1 MKSSKSYLRL
11 ALGSLLLMT
20 GPAMAQPAAMS
31 DNVVTLG
38 VLSDM
43 SGVYADFSGMGSTTA
58 VQMAVEDFG
67 GTVNGVPIK
76 VIHADHLNKADVGTT
91 IVREWYDRDKVDAVL
106 DASNSAVSL
115 AVAGLTREKDRIL
128 IVGGSSTVRLTT
140 DQCSPNTIQYIYD
153 ANALSNV
160 TAKALIDQGK
170 KKWFFLTVDFAF
182 GHGLEKTTSEVVKA
196 AGGTVIGSV
205 RHPLNTSDFSSYI
218 LQAQNSNADII
229 ALANGGSDTVNAI
242 KTASEFGVSGKQSVA
257 SLLTFITDV
266 HSMGL
271 KQAHGIVLTDA
282 FYWDLNDETRAWSK
296 RFFERV
302 KKMPTMVQAG
312 MYSAAM
318 HYLNAIKATKTD
330 KASTVMAAM
339 KATPVND
346 FFSKNGVIRPDGLHV
361 RDMYLMQVK
370 APSESKYDWDYYRV
384 LAKVPADKAFSP
396 VVPGAC
402 SFLKN

>member
-1 MKSSKSYLRL
+1 MKSGKSYLHL
-11 ALGSLLLMT
+11 ALGALLLT
-20 GPAMAQPAAMS
+20 AGPVMAQQAAMS

-67 GTVNGVPIK
+67 GNVNGVPIK
-76 VIHADHLNKADVGTT
+76 VIHADHLNKADVGTA
-91 IVREWYDRDKVDAVL
+91 IAREWYDRDKVDAIL

-115 AVAGLTREKDRIL
+115 AVAGLTKEKDRIL
-128 IVGGSSTVRLTT
+128 IIGGSSTTRLTT

-160 TAKALIDQGK
+160 TAKALVDSGK
-170 KKWFFLTVDFAF
+170 KNWFFLTVDFAF
-182 GHGLEKTTSEVVKA
+182 GHGLEKTTSDVVKA
-196 AGGTVIGSV
+196 AGGTVVGAV
-205 RHPLNTSDFSSYI
+205 RHPLNTADFSSYI
-218 LQAQNSNADII
+218 LQAQNSKADII

-242 KTASEFGVSGKQSVA
+242 KTASEFGVSGKQNVA

-312 MYSAAM
+312 MYSATM
-318 HYLNAIKATKTD
+318 HYLNAVKASNTD

-346 FFSKNGVIRPDGLHV
+346 FFAKNGTIRPDGLHV

-370 APSESKYDWDYYRV
+370 APSGRSTTGTIIACWPRFRRTRRSRQPLRV
-384 LAKVPADKAFSP
+384 LAVS
-396 VVPGAC
+396 
-402 SFLKN
+402 

>member
-1 MKSSKSYLRL
+1 MKSLKSFLIAVSSL
-11 ALGSLLLMT
+11 ALIS
-20 GPAMAQPAAMS
+20 GPAAADQSAMS
-31 DNVVTLG
+31 DNAVVLG

-76 VIHADHLNKADVGTT
+76 VLHADHLNKADVGTA

-115 AVAGLTREKDRIL
+115 AVAGLTRDKDRIL
-128 IVGGSSTVRLTT
+128 MIGGSSTTRLTT
-140 DQCSPNTIQYIYD
+140 DSCSPNTIQYIYD

-160 TAKALIDQGK
+160 TAKALVESGK

-205 RHPLNTSDFSSYI
+205 RHPLNTPDFSSYI
-218 LQAQNSNADII
+218 LQAQNSGADII
-229 ALANGGSDTVNAI
+229 GLANGGSDTVNAI
-242 KTASEFGVSGKQSVA
+242 KTASEFGVSKKQSVA

-271 KQAHGIVLTDA
+271 KQAQGIVLTTA
-282 FYWDLNDETRAWSK
+282 FYWDMNDETRAWAK
-296 RFFERV
+296 RFFERH
-302 KKMPTMVQAG
+302 KRMPTMVQAG
-312 MYSAAM
+312 MYSATM

-330 KASTVMAAM
+330 KASTVMAKM
-339 KATPVND
+339 KETPVND
-346 FFSKNGVIRPDGLHV
+346 FFSKNGKIRADGLHV

-370 APSESKYDWDYYRV
+370 DQADSKYDWDYYRV

-396 VVPGAC
+396 MVPGAC
-402 SFLKN
+402 SFIK

>member
-1 MKSSKSYLRL
+1 MKPLRSLLMAVSSL
-11 ALGSLLLMT
+11 ALISGL
-20 GPAMAQPAAMS
+20 AAADQPAMS
-31 DNVVTLG
+31 DNAVVLG

-76 VIHADHLNKADVGTT
+76 VLHADHLNKADVGTT
-91 IVREWYDRDKVDAVL
+91 IAREWYDRDKVDAVL

-115 AVAGLTREKDRIL
+115 AVAGLTRDKDRIL
-128 IVGGSSTVRLTT
+128 IIGGSSTVRLTT
-140 DQCSPNTIQYIYD
+140 DSCSPNTIQYIYD

-160 TAKALIDQGK
+160 TAKALVESGK

-182 GHGLEKTTSEVVKA
+182 GHGLEKTTSDVVKA
-196 AGGTVIGSV
+196 TGGTVLGSV
-205 RHPLNTSDFSSYI
+205 RHPLNTADFSSYI
-218 LQAQNSNADII
+218 LRAQNSGADII

-242 KTASEFGVSGKQSVA
+242 KTANEFGVSKTQSVA

-271 KQAHGIVLTDA
+271 KQAHGIVLTTA

-296 RFFERV
+296 RFFERF
-302 KKMPTMVQAG
+302 KRMPTMVQAG
-312 MYSAAM
+312 MYSATM

-330 KASTVMAAM
+330 KASTVMAKM

-346 FFSKNGVIRPDGLHV
+346 FFSKNGTIRADGLHV

-370 APSESKYDWDYYRV
+370 DEADSKYAWDYLRV
-384 LAKVPADKAFSP
+384 LAKVPAEKAFSP
-396 VVPGAC
+396 MVPGAC
-402 SFLKN
+402 SFIK